1 MTVFN
6 TRHLGTSSRVDYK
19 ETRRKEINVGAEAHE
34 TRKTESS
41 GRHRASGE
49 SAHLGSRRIG
59 ASRRA
64 QDPPGGSLMTF
75 LSGARECRAAPQA
88 PLGLAA
94 HPDSSL
100 CGVSAQLL
108 QPPGGSRKPGN
119 RFYPPVSISQASA
132 PGPGG
137 EPYTE
142 AAQPGSMPAASSLG
156 PRAWEN

>member
-1 MTVFN
+1 
-6 TRHLGTSSRVDYK
+6 
-19 ETRRKEINVGAEAHE
+19 
-34 TRKTESS
+34 
-41 GRHRASGE
+41 
-49 SAHLGSRRIG
+49 
-59 ASRRA
+59 
-64 QDPPGGSLMTF
+64 MTF

-88 PLGLAA
+88 PPGLAA

-137 EPYTE
+137 EPYGGCT
-142 AAQPGSMPAASSLG
+142 ARVDACSLLAG
-156 PRAWEN
+156 APRLGKLKYYQL